1 MDRSEYRKQHM
12 ATTRITFTEWLPDQ
26 PGVAG
31 AMTEAKNVY
40 PIANGYG
47 SLPLEVN
54 LSNNATENL
63 NNIFAAKNNTTT
75 QLFAAGATKLFK
87 YNSATTNLDN
97 VSKANGYTTAS
108 GERTFFTQFG
118 NRIIT
123 ANGTDKLQAFT
134 IGSSTLFADVA
145 AAAPTAHYVT
155 VVRDFVVAANEL
167 SYPNRVYWS
176 DINDETDWTPGPTS
190 QSDHQDLAD
199 GGDVMGIS
207 GGEFGLILTE
217 RSVVRMSYIGSPFF
231 FQFDT
236 IARGLGCITP
246 NSISQYAS
254 TTFFLSDDGFYS
266 CDGQAVKA
274 IGSEK
279 VDRFFFADVN
289 LSKIN
294 EMSCAVDPVK
304 KLVIWNYTDTF
315 AAKKQL
321 IYNIILDKW
330 SYAETTA
337 TFINNVYT
345 PTLALES
352 LDVYGT
358 LDSLGV
364 SLDSRQ
370 WAGGA
375 LLLAGVTNAKA
386 ISFTGARKTGSLI
399 TGDFG
404 VPNAQSVATLAKPVI
419 DNGSAT
425 ISIASRLNLNGALT
439 FSTAAAADS
448 ENRVGIRSAG
458 RYHRIKT
465 VPTGL
470 WTSALAVDVDIAP
483 QGTR

>member
-1 MDRSEYRKQHM
+1 M
-12 ATTRITFTEWLPDQ
+12 ATTRINFTEWLPDQ
-26 PGVAG
+26 PGLTG

-40 PIANGYG
+40 PVANGYG
-47 SLPLEVN
+47 ALPLEVN
-54 LSNNATENL
+54 LSNNASENL

-75 QLFAAGATKLFK
+75 LLFTSGATKLFR
-87 YNSATTNLDN
+87 YNSATTNLTD
-97 VSKANGYTTAS
+97 VSKAGGYSTAT

-118 NRIIT
+118 NTVIA
-123 ANGTDKLQAFT
+123 ANGANKLQSWV
-134 IGSSTLFADVA
+134 IGTSTAFADVA

-176 DINDETDWTPGPTS
+176 DINDETDWTPGATS
-190 QSDHQDLAD
+190 QSDSQDLAD

-266 CDGQAVKA
+266 CDGQAVKS

-279 VDRFFFADVN
+279 VDKFFFEDVN
-289 LSKIN
+289 LSKLN

-304 KLVIWNYTDTF
+304 KLVIWNYTDEF
-315 AAKKQL
+315 SQKKQL
-321 IYNIILDKW
+321 IYNILLGKW

-337 TFINNVYT
+337 NYINNVYT

-352 LDVYGT
+352 LDAFGT

-386 ISFTGARKTGSLI
+386 ISFTGQRKTGSLI

-404 VPNAQSVATLAKPVI
+404 LPNTQSVATLAKPII
-419 DNGSAT
+419 DNGSGT
-425 ISIASRLNLNGALT
+425 VSIASRLNLDSALT
-439 FSTAAAADS
+439 FSTAVAADS

-470 WTSALAVDVDIAP
+470 WTNALAVDVDIAA
-483 QGTR
+483 QGNR